1 MRPTLQLV
9 PVLLL
14 LAGLATTASV
24 LAFIGLVTGILLI
37 RTTLI
42 LHQLKQV
49 IFSVVCWSYC
59 VKAALE
65 LPPGARDHLCVALRG
80 EGALGAGLPRRPLH
94 RGGLPLYPALCI
106 VLTRR
111 MLGSWAWC

>member
-1 MRPTLQLV
+1 MVRRN
-9 PVLLL
+9 PVEV
-14 LAGLATTASV
+14 ATTASV
-24 LAFIGLVTGILLI
+24 LTFIGLVTGILLI

-94 RGGLPLYPALCI
+94 RGGPRLSTEAVCT

-111 MLGSWAWC
+111 MWGSWAWC